1 MNRLDRYLGR
11 EFAQSGFA
19 ALVVLGLV
27 SVGGVF
33 TDVLQEIARGK
44 VPAALLLSQLGLRLV
59 LWFPLILPLAVLV
72 GLMLAVGR
80 LYRDSEMPVLAAV
93 GVGPAQ
99 LLRPLLLF
107 ALPVVLAVALA
118 SLWLGP
124 LAQRIANGMVAD
136 ANRSTVVAGLEPGR
150 FTELVNGGV
159 AYVGDMSRDG
169 RGLMRVFVY
178 RQKGDRLDVITAEG
192 GAFQFGADGQRYLRL
207 DDGFQVE
214 GPVAG
219 PALDY
224 RLLRF
229 AANDVRLPAGK
240 DTLDRDDPELLPTL
254 QLLGDP
260 RAAATAQW
268 NRRLAPPLLTL
279 ALALLAVPLSRS
291 APRQSRYG
299 NLLIGLLVYILAM
312 FLMMLGTDWLA
323 SGALPG
329 VLGLW
334 WLVLPLLLVSAWL
347 FARDGRL
354 PRRGARR

>member
-1 MNRLDRYLGR
+1 MTRLDRYLGR

-27 SVGGVF
+27 SLGGVF

-44 VPAALLLSQLGLRLV
+44 VPATLLLSQLALRMV
-59 LWFPLILPLAVLV
+59 LWLPLILPLAVLV
-72 GLMLAVGR
+72 GLMLAIGR

-99 LLRPLLLF
+99 LLRPLALF
-107 ALPVVLAVALA
+107 ALPVVLLVAMA

-124 LAQRIANGMVAD
+124 EAQRIANGMVAE

-150 FTELVNGGV
+150 FTSLANGGV

-169 RGLMRVFVY
+169 RGLARVFVY
-178 RQKGDRLDVITAEG
+178 RQKGDRVDVITAKG
-192 GAFQFGADGQRYLRL
+192 GAFHFTPEGQRYLRL

-214 GPVAG
+214 GPNAG
-219 PALDY
+219 RDLDY

-229 AANDVRLPAGK
+229 RANDVRLPPGK
-240 DTLDRDDPELLPTL
+240 DTLDHDDPELLPTW
-254 QLLGDP
+254 QLWFDP
-260 RAAATAQW
+260 RPAANAQW

-299 NLLIGLLVYILAM
+299 NLLIGLLVYLLAM
-312 FLMMLGTDWLA
+312 FLMMLGTDWLT

-329 VLGLW
+329 VFGLW
-334 WLVLPLLLVSAWL
+334 WLVLPLLAVAGWL

-354 PRRGARR
+354 PRRRGRA